1 MVALE
6 RPLQLWCWTNQH
18 LVINQLEPGEE
29 PAVGDVA
36 TVVEGWPAA
45 ADGQEH
51 VGRYRGVVDVAA
63 DLAAPDV
70 FEQRQREGVP
80 HRVKVDVGAK
90 FGQCFQAFEEIV
102 FDEPFLLTCC
112 FN

>member
-6 RPLQLWCWTNQH
+6 RPLQLWCWMNQH

-29 PAVGDVA
+29 PAVGNVA

-45 ADGQEH
+45 ADGLEH

-63 DLAAPDV
+63 DLAAADV
-70 FEQRQREGVP
+70 LEQRQREGIA
-80 HRVKVDVGAK
+80 HRIKVNIWTGL
-90 FGQCFQAFEEIV
+90 GQCLQA
-102 FDEPFLLTCC
+102 
-112 FN
+112 